1 MNQFSDLTPEEFTKL
16 VSRPLPP
23 RRFGAVSDAG
33 ESPAAAPVDWRSA
46 PVDWR
51 SKLTPV
57 KNQGA
62 CGSCW
67 AFSAT
72 GAVESAYAI
81 ATGALRSLS
90 EEDLVECARE
100 PYGNLGCA
108 GGDFVGAFEYLL
120 AAKGLDSEVDYPYTA
135 RDGFGGGRCWTAAAE
150 RHVAAIDGYSI
161 VKSNSSAARR
171 SGVCLDPLPDT
182 SSPR

>member
-1 MNQFSDLTPEEFTKL
+1 MMRIVPRPCTGRAGVKRLSH
-16 VSRPLPP
+16 SRL
-23 RRFGAVSDAG
+23 ALEAH
-33 ESPAAAPVDWRSA
+33 WR
-46 PVDWR
+46 
-51 SKLTPV
+51 L
-57 KNQGA
+57 
-62 CGSCW
+62 
-67 AFSAT
+67 
-72 GAVESAYAI
+72 
-81 ATGALRSLS
+81 
-90 EEDLVECARE
+90 ECARE

-171 SGVCLDPLPDT
+171 SGVCFDPLPDT